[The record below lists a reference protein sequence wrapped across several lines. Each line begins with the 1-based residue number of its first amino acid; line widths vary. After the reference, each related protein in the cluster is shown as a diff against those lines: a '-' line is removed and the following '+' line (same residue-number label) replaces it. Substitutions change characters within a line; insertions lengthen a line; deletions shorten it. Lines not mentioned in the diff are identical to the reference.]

1 MKSGEINS
9 LFKNFSK
16 VIKNPKSDL
25 KYKNKFTLLI
35 SVVLSAQCT
44 DVNVNN
50 VTKNIYPKYN
60 KPEHFVKLGR
70 KKIEKLIKS
79 IGLFRN
85 KGKSVYLLS
94 KQLIEKHNGK
104 VPKNFDDL
112 YALPGVG
119 KKTASVVLNEGFG
132 LPTIAVDTHVF
143 RVSNRTGLAYGKNPD
158 KVQENL
164 YKAAKQLIIKAK
176 KFEKKDKL
184 EKALKLYSKAYDKLL
199 KAYDKDKK
207 NPDILNYLGFTLR
220 KAGNFEEAEK
230 FYLEGLE
237 IKPDHEGINEY
248 LGELYV
254 KTNRVELAKERLEV
268 LKGCKCEEFEELKE
282 LIDKN

>member
-9 LFKNFSK
+9 LFKNLSK

-85 KGKSVYLLS
+85 KAKSVYLLS
-94 KQLIEKHNGK
+94 KQLIEKHNKK

-119 KKTASVVLNEGFG
+119 RKTASVVLNEGFG

-143 RVSNRTGLAYGKNPD
+143 RVSNRTGLAGGKNPD
-158 KVQENL
+158 EVQQNL
-164 YKAAKQLIIKAK
+164 YKVVPK
-176 KFEKKDKL
+176 KY
-184 EKALKLYSKAYDKLL
+184 LK
-199 KAYDKDKK
+199 
-207 NPDILNYLGFTLR
+207 
-220 KAGNFEEAEK
+220 KAGHLILLHGRHTCKARKPLCKKCVIRKYCDFE
-230 FYLEGLE
+230 
-237 IKPDHEGINEY
+237 N
-248 LGELYV
+248 
-254 KTNRVELAKERLEV
+254 
-268 LKGCKCEEFEELKE
+268 KE
-282 LIDKN
+282 LN

>member
-9 LFKNFSK
+9 LFKNLSK

-25 KYKNKFTLLI
+25 KYKSKFTLLV

-50 VTKNIYPKYN
+50 VTRNIYPKYN

-85 KGKSVYLLS
+85 KAKSIYLLS

-104 VPKNFDDL
+104 VPKNFYDL

-119 KKTASVVLNEGFG
+119 RKTASVVLNEGFG
-132 LPTIAVDTHVF
+132 MPTIAVDTHVF
-143 RVSNRTGLAYGKNPD
+143 RVRNRTGLDYGKNPD
-158 KVQENL
+158 EVQENL
-164 YKAAKQLIIKAK
+164 YKAVPKKYLIKAGHTLLLHGRYTCK
-176 KFEKKDKL
+176 ARNPLCGSCMVYKNCNFKDKL
-184 EKALKLYSKAYDKLL
+184 K
-199 KAYDKDKK
+199 
-207 NPDILNYLGFTLR
+207 
-220 KAGNFEEAEK
+220 
-230 FYLEGLE
+230 
-237 IKPDHEGINEY
+237 
-248 LGELYV
+248 YV
-254 KTNRVELAKERLEV
+254 
-268 LKGCKCEEFEELKE
+268 
-282 LIDKN
+282 

>member
-9 LFKNFSK
+9 LFKNLSK

-25 KYKNKFTLLI
+25 KYKSKFTLLV

-50 VTKNIYPKYN
+50 VTRSIYPKYN

-85 KGKSVYLLS
+85 KAKSIYLLS

-104 VPKNFDDL
+104 VPKNFYDL

-119 KKTASVVLNEGFG
+119 RKTASVVLNEGFG
-132 LPTIAVDTHVF
+132 MPTIAVDTHVF
-143 RVSNRTGLAYGKNPD
+143 RVSNRTGLAHGRNPD
-158 KVQENL
+158 EVQQNL
-164 YKAAKQLIIKAK
+164 YKVVPK
-176 KFEKKDKL
+176 KY
-184 EKALKLYSKAYDKLL
+184 LK
-199 KAYDKDKK
+199 
-207 NPDILNYLGFTLR
+207 
-220 KAGNFEEAEK
+220 KAGHTILLHGRHTCKARKPLCKICVIRKYCK
-230 FYLEGLE
+230 F
-237 IKPDHEGINEY
+237 KN
-248 LGELYV
+248 
-254 KTNRVELAKERLEV
+254 
-268 LKGCKCEEFEELKE
+268 KE
-282 LIDKN
+282 LN

>member
-9 LFKNFSK
+9 LFKNLSK

-25 KYKNKFTLLI
+25 KYKNKFTLLV

-60 KPEHFVKLGR
+60 KPDHFIKLGR

-85 KGKSVYLLS
+85 KSKSIYLLS

-112 YALPGVG
+112 HALPGVG
-119 KKTASVVLNEGFG
+119 RKTANVVLNEGFG
-132 LPTIAVDTHVF
+132 LATIAVDTHIF
-143 RVSNRTGLAYGKNPD
+143 RVSNRTKLAEGKNPD
-158 KVQENL
+158 QVEQAL
-164 YKAAKQLIIKAK
+164 YKVVPNKYLKNAHHLLLLHGRYTCKARTPSCNKCVIIK
-176 KFEKKDKL
+176 F
-184 EKALKLYSKAYDKLL
+184 
-199 KAYDKDKK
+199 
-207 NPDILNYLGFTLR
+207 
-220 KAGNFEEAEK
+220 
-230 FYLEGLE
+230 
-237 IKPDHEGINEY
+237 
-248 LGELYV
+248 
-254 KTNRVELAKERLEV
+254 
-268 LKGCKCEEFEELKE
+268 CKYKQKE
-282 LIDKN
+282 LE

>member
-9 LFKNFSK
+9 LFKNLSQ
-16 VIKNPKSDL
+16 VIKNPRSDL
-25 KYKNKFTLLI
+25 KYKNKFTLLV

-60 KPEHFVKLGR
+60 KPDHFVKLGR

-85 KGKSVYLLS
+85 KAKSVCLLS
-94 KQLIEKHNGK
+94 KQLIEKHKGK

-158 KVQENL
+158 EVQ
-164 YKAAKQLIIKAK
+164 
-176 KFEKKDKL
+176 
-184 EKALKLYSKAYDKLL
+184 
-199 KAYDKDKK
+199 K
-207 NPDILNYLGFTLR
+207 NCM
-220 KAGNFEEAEK
+220 K
-230 FYLEGLE
+230 
-237 IKPDHEGINEY
+237 
-248 LGELYV
+248 
-254 KTNRVELAKERLEV
+254 
-268 LKGCKCEEFEELKE
+268 
-282 LIDKN
+282 

>member
-9 LFKNFSK
+9 LFKNLSR
-16 VIKNPKSDL
+16 VIKNPRSDL
-25 KYKNKFTLLI
+25 KYRNKFTLLV

-50 VTKNIYPKYN
+50 VTKNIYLKYN
-60 KPEHFVKLGR
+60 KPEHFVKLGK

-85 KGKSVYLLS
+85 KAKSVYLLS

-104 VPKNFDDL
+104 VPNNFEDL

-119 KKTASVVLNEGFG
+119 RKTASVVLNEGFG

-158 KVQENL
+158 EVQKKL
-164 YKAAKQLIIKAK
+164 YEVVPKKYLKKAGHTILLHGRYTCKARAPSCKTCVIIK
-176 KFEKKDKL
+176 
-184 EKALKLYSKAYDKLL
+184 Y
-199 KAYDKDKK
+199 
-207 NPDILNYLGFTLR
+207 
-220 KAGNFEEAEK
+220 
-230 FYLEGLE
+230 
-237 IKPDHEGINEY
+237 
-248 LGELYV
+248 
-254 KTNRVELAKERLEV
+254 
-268 LKGCKCEEFEELKE
+268 CKYNNKE
-282 LIDKN
+282 LR